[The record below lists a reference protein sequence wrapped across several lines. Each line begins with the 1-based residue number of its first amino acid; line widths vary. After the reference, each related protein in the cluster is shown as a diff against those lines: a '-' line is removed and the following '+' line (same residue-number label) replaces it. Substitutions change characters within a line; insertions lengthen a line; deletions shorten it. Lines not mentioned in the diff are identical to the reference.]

1 MCNKLPMGK
10 FNDDYICPG
19 DLIRCGR
26 NEIVLEE
33 TCSKLGELDRMMKGL
48 SQYYPVMNHTRNEM
62 LRANLVSFVKGN
74 IREGTGKKTIV
85 AEVGDLVLVKTLD
98 FTKRGTYG
106 VITEI
111 HGEGTA
117 TVHTKEGDMKRAIGQ
132 LCPLAGSYLT
142 R

>member
-1 MCNKLPMGK
+1 MH
-10 FNDDYICPG
+10 
-19 DLIRCGR
+19 R
-26 NEIVLEE
+26 
-33 TCSKLGELDRMMKGL
+33 L
-48 SQYYPVMNHTRNEM
+48 SQYYAVMNHTRNEM

-74 IREGTGKKTIV
+74 IKEGTGKKTIV
-85 AEVGDLVLVKTLD
+85 AEVGDLVLVKTSD

-117 TVHTKEGDMKRAIGQ
+117 TVRTKEGDMKRAIGQ
-132 LCPLAGSYLT
+132 LCPLAGNYLT